1 MEWFYLISHPFMSLT
16 QPGDPPKHSL
26 VQHDDTFF
34 EPNVAQHP
42 VTAMAMDE
50 APKDAPADVNIH

>member
-1 MEWFYLISHPFMSLT
+1 MISHPFMSLT